1 MFNNKNNKKTLIII
15 GIAKR
20 INTNEIKYNKK
31 RIFQKKKIAIQ
42 VYMIVTNYKRKYF
55 TVVKNKKNIYIK
67 TEMSQTPI

>member
-31 RIFQKKKIAIQ
+31 RIFQKNSNSSLHDCHKLQKKIF
-42 VYMIVTNYKRKYF
+42 NRS
-55 TVVKNKKNIYIK
+55 KK
-67 TEMSQTPI
+67 